1 MAIVTH
7 LVLSGKTRNLMSE
20 VGMAQTARNNV
31 QIGMGATICMHSD
44 RHAGT
49 VVSIDQKRGMFSVQ
63 RDKATRTD
71 KNGCSESQDY
81 DYTRDP
87 NGALYLFKFNK
98 KTNRVDEYVTNQ
110 STGRFNKV
118 KCGCGL
124 IIGDRDEY
132 YDFSF

>member
-1 MAIVTH
+1 MVFYIIIIV
-7 LVLSGKTRNLMSE
+7 VF
-20 VGMAQTARNNV
+20 
-31 QIGMGATICMHSD
+31 
-44 RHAGT
+44 
-49 VVSIDQKRGMFSVQ
+49 SIDQKRGMFSVQ
-63 RDKATRTD
+63 RDKAIRTD

-81 DYTRDP
+81 DYTRDT

-124 IIGDRDEY
+124 IIGERDEY
-132 YDFSF
+132 YDFSFWFVFQNKACVIQTIGHCLNRNEHHNFYSQQI